1 MSTLVEIETAVD
13 TLTAGQKQELMLFLA
28 ARLRAERAQM
38 PPPRLFSEEQMQA
51 WITEDEADMERFRRG
66 A

>member
-1 MSTLVEIETAVD
+1 MSTLVEIEAAVD
-13 TLTAGQKQELMLFLA
+13 NLAAPQKQELMLFLA

-38 PPPRLFSEEQMQA
+38 PPPRRFSKEEMQS